1 MLCFLGKVFMDE
13 NVFFQA
19 AGGIVER
26 IDAQT
31 RWRDISPTGVM
42 LVDDYAVVWLM
53 RGASRAT
60 GRIGCRLWL

>member
-1 MLCFLGKVFMDE
+1 MDE
-13 NVFFQA
+13 SVFFQA
-19 AGGIVER
+19 AGGRVER

-42 LVDDYAVVWLM
+42 LVDDYALVQWLM
-53 RGASRAT
+53 RGANRAT